1 MSAETFVFTQL
12 QSGALPTELSEAI
25 PRTCLHYLTLM
36 KEQGGF
42 PTLRVARSPCLFIG
56 GGCSSPYHVRK
67 GKSGRKIV
75 AFAGLARV
83 AVKRGKR
90 RLANGE
96 VKGMGPSGT
105 SGPTMSGTSAGDS
118 AFADMINGLKEQAV
132 NRGVTTLMDEDV
144 GTLGV
149 PDPRILIV
157 GCGGSGNNTLNRIT
171 HLGVEGAVTVAIN
184 TDKQHLDH
192 TRALQKLLV
201 GRHIT
206 RGLGAGGDPSTGRR
220 CAEAGREMIKRI
232 VTGADL
238 VFIAS
243 GLGGGSGTGIC
254 PIVAEEAKAA
264 GALVVGIVTTPFH
277 VERRQRMSRALEGLE
292 SLRRCADAV
301 LVLDNNRLLH
311 FVPNLPLDEA
321 FSIMDQLVAEIVKGI
336 VETITLPSLIN
347 LDFADIRTIM
357 SNGGVTMMLYGESDR
372 GPEEVVHEALNHP
385 LLDVDISGATGVLIH
400 VTGGPYMTLESANQV
415 VDLLTAQVSENA
427 NVIWGARQDAGFGD
441 TIKVMAI
448 ITGVG
453 GTTLNTARMKPDA
466 LGEALRLTRQQNPDR
481 PNNLDFHRYE

>member
-1 MSAETFVFTQL
+1 MGPTGTPS
-12 QSGALPTELSEAI
+12 SGAENKAL
-25 PRTCLHYLTLM
+25 
-36 KEQGGF
+36 
-42 PTLRVARSPCLFIG
+42 
-56 GGCSSPYHVRK
+56 
-67 GKSGRKIV
+67 
-75 AFAGLARV
+75 
-83 AVKRGKR
+83 
-90 RLANGE
+90 
-96 VKGMGPSGT
+96 
-105 SGPTMSGTSAGDS
+105 
-118 AFADMINGLKEQAV
+118 ADMVSEMAKEAV
-132 NRGVTTLMDEDV
+132 NRGATALLDDEV

-149 PDPRILIV
+149 PNPRILIV

-220 CAEAGREMIKRI
+220 CAEAGREMIRRI

-292 SLRRCADAV
+292 SLRRTADAV

-311 FVPNLPLDEA
+311 YVPHLPLDEA

-347 LDFADIRTIM
+347 LDFADVRAIM
-357 SNGGVTMMLYGESDR
+357 ANGGVTMMLYGESDR

-400 VTGGPYMTLESANQV
+400 VTGGRYMTLDTASQV
-415 VDLLTAQVSENA
+415 VDRLTSKVSEEA
-427 NVIWGARQDAGFGD
+427 NVIWGARQDATFGD

-453 GTTLNTARMKPDA
+453 GTDLRSPQMTPDV
-466 LGEALRLTRQQNPDR
+466 LGDALRLTQNRNPQNGPLGFQRFD
-481 PNNLDFHRYE
+481 

>member
-1 MSAETFVFTQL
+1 MGPTGTPS
-12 QSGALPTELSEAI
+12 SGAENRAL
-25 PRTCLHYLTLM
+25 
-36 KEQGGF
+36 
-42 PTLRVARSPCLFIG
+42 
-56 GGCSSPYHVRK
+56 
-67 GKSGRKIV
+67 
-75 AFAGLARV
+75 
-83 AVKRGKR
+83 
-90 RLANGE
+90 
-96 VKGMGPSGT
+96 
-105 SGPTMSGTSAGDS
+105 
-118 AFADMINGLKEQAV
+118 ADMVSQMAKSAV
-132 NRGVTTLMDEDV
+132 NRGATALMDDEV

-149 PDPRILIV
+149 PNPRILIV

-220 CAEAGREMIKRI
+220 CAEAGREMIRRI

-277 VERRQRMSRALEGLE
+277 VERRQRMARALEGLE
-292 SLRRCADAV
+292 SLRRTADAV

-311 FVPNLPLDEA
+311 YVPHLPLDEA

-347 LDFADIRTIM
+347 LDFADVRAIM
-357 SNGGVTMMLYGESDR
+357 ANGGVTMMLYGESDR
-372 GPEEVVHEALNHP
+372 GPQEVVHEALNHP

-400 VTGGPYMTLESANQV
+400 VTGGRYMTLETASQV
-415 VDLLTAQVSENA
+415 VDLLTSKVSEEA

-453 GTTLNTARMKPDA
+453 GTDLRSLQMTPDV
-466 LGEALRLTRQQNPDR
+466 LGDALRLTQNRNPQNGPLGFQRFD
-481 PNNLDFHRYE
+481 

>member
-1 MSAETFVFTQL
+1 MGTNASSKSSATGQDK
-12 QSGALPTELSEAI
+12 AL
-25 PRTCLHYLTLM
+25 
-36 KEQGGF
+36 
-42 PTLRVARSPCLFIG
+42 
-56 GGCSSPYHVRK
+56 
-67 GKSGRKIV
+67 
-75 AFAGLARV
+75 
-83 AVKRGKR
+83 
-90 RLANGE
+90 
-96 VKGMGPSGT
+96 
-105 SGPTMSGTSAGDS
+105 
-118 AFADMINGLKEQAV
+118 ADMIEGLREETITGGA
-132 NRGVTTLMDEDV
+132 TALMDDDL
-144 GTLGV
+144 GSYGV
-149 PDPRILIV
+149 PNPRILIV

-206 RGLGAGGDPSTGRR
+206 RGLGAGGDPATGRR

-264 GALVVGIVTTPFH
+264 GALVVGLVTTPFH
-277 VERRQRMSRALEGLE
+277 VERRQRMARALEGLE
-292 SLRRCADAV
+292 ALRRVADAV

-311 FVPNLPLDEA
+311 YVPNLPLDEA

-336 VETITLPSLIN
+336 VETITMPSLIN
-347 LDFADIRTIM
+347 LDFADVRAIM
-357 SNGGVTMMLYGESDR
+357 ANGGVTMMLYGESDR

-400 VTGGPYMTLESANQV
+400 VTGGQYMTLESASRV
-415 VDLLTAQVSENA
+415 VDLLTAKVSEDA

-453 GTTLNTARMKPDA
+453 GTDLKTARMQPDA
-466 LGEALRLTRQQNPDR
+466 LGDALRLTRNQNDANR
-481 PNNLDFHRYE
+481 GNTGFQRFD

>member
-1 MSAETFVFTQL
+1 
-12 QSGALPTELSEAI
+12 
-25 PRTCLHYLTLM
+25 
-36 KEQGGF
+36 
-42 PTLRVARSPCLFIG
+42 
-56 GGCSSPYHVRK
+56 
-67 GKSGRKIV
+67 
-75 AFAGLARV
+75 
-83 AVKRGKR
+83 
-90 RLANGE
+90 
-96 VKGMGPSGT
+96 MGPVDTRSTRSSDQALSDMVASLKAEAVGKGATALLDDELGT
-105 SGPTMSGTSAGDS
+105 
-118 AFADMINGLKEQAV
+118 F
-132 NRGVTTLMDEDV
+132 
-144 GTLGV
+144 GV
-149 PDPRILIV
+149 PNPRILIV

-171 HLGVEGAVTVAIN
+171 HLGVEGAITVAIN

-192 TRALQKLLV
+192 TRSLQKLLV

-220 CAEAGREMIKRI
+220 CAEAGREMIRRI

-277 VERRQRMSRALEGLE
+277 IERRQRMQRALEGLE
-292 SLRRCADAV
+292 SLRGTADAV

-311 FVPNLPLDEA
+311 YVPNLPLDEA

-347 LDFADIRTIM
+347 LDFADVRAIM
-357 SNGGVTMMLYGESDR
+357 ADGGVTMMLYGESDR

-385 LLDVDISGATGVLIH
+385 LLDVDVSGATGVLIH
-400 VTGGPYMTLESANQV
+400 VTGGQYMTLESASQV
-415 VDLLTAQVSENA
+415 VDLMTEKVSENA
-427 NVIWGARQDAGFGD
+427 NVIWGARQDPGFGD

-453 GTTLNTARMKPDA
+453 GTDLRDARITPDKLGDA
-466 LGEALRLTRQQNPDR
+466 LKLTRSVNKGSS
-481 PNNLDFHRYE
+481 NIDFQRFD

>member
-1 MSAETFVFTQL
+1 
-12 QSGALPTELSEAI
+12 
-25 PRTCLHYLTLM
+25 
-36 KEQGGF
+36 
-42 PTLRVARSPCLFIG
+42 
-56 GGCSSPYHVRK
+56 
-67 GKSGRKIV
+67 
-75 AFAGLARV
+75 
-83 AVKRGKR
+83 
-90 RLANGE
+90 
-96 VKGMGPSGT
+96 MGPDATHTTRPGDQALNDMVASLAKEAVGKGATALLDDEMGT
-105 SGPTMSGTSAGDS
+105 
-118 AFADMINGLKEQAV
+118 F
-132 NRGVTTLMDEDV
+132 
-144 GTLGV
+144 GV
-149 PDPRILIV
+149 PNPRILIV

-171 HLGVEGAVTVAIN
+171 HLGVEGAITVAVN

-192 TRALQKLLV
+192 TRSLQKLLV

-220 CAEAGREMIKRI
+220 CAEAGREMIRRI

-254 PIVAEEAKAA
+254 PIVAEEAKSA

-277 VERRQRMSRALEGLE
+277 VERRQRMQRALEGLE
-292 SLRRCADAV
+292 SLRRAADAV

-311 FVPNLPLDEA
+311 YVPNLPLDEA

-347 LDFADIRTIM
+347 LDFADVRAVM
-357 SNGGVTMMLYGESDR
+357 ANGGVTMMLYGESDR

-385 LLDVDISGATGVLIH
+385 LLDVDVSGATGVLIH
-400 VTGGPYMTLESANQV
+400 VTGGQYMTLEAASQV
-415 VDLLTAQVSENA
+415 VDLMTAKVSDDA
-427 NVIWGARQDAGFGD
+427 NVIWGARQDPGFGD

-453 GTTLNTARMKPDA
+453 GVDLSEARMEPNKLGDA
-466 LGEALRLTRQQNPDR
+466 LKLTRSKSNSSGQIGFQRFD
-481 PNNLDFHRYE
+481 

>member
-1 MSAETFVFTQL
+1 MGPTGTPG
-12 QSGALPTELSEAI
+12 SGAENKAL
-25 PRTCLHYLTLM
+25 
-36 KEQGGF
+36 
-42 PTLRVARSPCLFIG
+42 
-56 GGCSSPYHVRK
+56 
-67 GKSGRKIV
+67 
-75 AFAGLARV
+75 
-83 AVKRGKR
+83 
-90 RLANGE
+90 
-96 VKGMGPSGT
+96 
-105 SGPTMSGTSAGDS
+105 
-118 AFADMINGLKEQAV
+118 ADMVSQMAKEAV
-132 NRGVTTLMDEDV
+132 NRGATALMDDEV

-149 PDPRILIV
+149 PNPRILIV

-220 CAEAGREMIKRI
+220 CAEAGREMIRRI

-292 SLRRCADAV
+292 SLRRTADAV

-311 FVPNLPLDEA
+311 YVPHLPLDEA

-347 LDFADIRTIM
+347 LDFADVRAIM
-357 SNGGVTMMLYGESDR
+357 ANGGVTMMLYGESDR
-372 GPEEVVHEALNHP
+372 GPQEVVHEALNHP

-400 VTGGPYMTLESANQV
+400 VTGGRYMTLETASQV
-415 VDLLTAQVSENA
+415 VDLLTSKVSEDA

-453 GTTLNTARMKPDA
+453 GTDLRSPQMKPDV
-466 LGEALRLTRQQNPDR
+466 LGDALRLTQNK
-481 PNNLDFHRYE
+481 NNNNGPIGFQRFD

>member
-1 MSAETFVFTQL
+1 MSGVPQG
-12 QSGALPTELSEAI
+12 SVGMDG
-25 PRTCLHYLTLM
+25 RTT
-36 KEQGGF
+36 
-42 PTLRVARSPCLFIG
+42 P
-56 GGCSSPYHVRK
+56 
-67 GKSGRKIV
+67 SGRIPT
-75 AFAGLARV
+75 ALRDRELESF
-83 AVKRGKR
+83 
-90 RLANGE
+90 
-96 VKGMGPSGT
+96 GT
-105 SGPTMSGTSAGDS
+105 
-118 AFADMINGLKEQAV
+118 
-132 NRGVTTLMDEDV
+132 
-144 GTLGV
+144 
-149 PDPRILIV
+149 PDPRILV
-157 GCGGSGNNTLNRIT
+157 CGCGGSGNNTMNRIT
-171 HLGVEGAVTVAIN
+171 HIGVEGAITVAIN

-220 CAEAGREMIKRI
+220 CAEAGREMIQRI

-254 PIVAEEAKAA
+254 PIVADEAKKA

-277 VERRQRMSRALEGLE
+277 VERRQRMKRALEGLE
-292 SLRRCADAV
+292 SLRQVADAV

-347 LDFADIRTIM
+347 LDFADVRAIM
-357 SNGGVTMMLYGESDR
+357 DNGGVTMMLYGESDR

-400 VTGGPYMTLESANQV
+400 VTGGKYMTLENASQV
-415 VDLLTAQVSENA
+415 VDLMTANVSDEA
-427 NVIWGARQDAGFGD
+427 NVIWGARQDPGFGD

-453 GTTLNTARMKPDA
+453 GVEMNKARMEPDQ
-466 LGEALRLTRQQNPDR
+466 LGDMLKLTRSKPQTGGSVGFQRFD
-481 PNNLDFHRYE
+481 

>member
-1 MSAETFVFTQL
+1 MS
-12 QSGALPTELSEAI
+12 G
-25 PRTCLHYLTLM
+25 
-36 KEQGGF
+36 
-42 PTLRVARSPCLFIG
+42 
-56 GGCSSPYHVRK
+56 
-67 GKSGRKIV
+67 
-75 AFAGLARV
+75 
-83 AVKRGKR
+83 
-90 RLANGE
+90 NGE
-96 VKGMGPSGT
+96 AFNELVNELRKDAE
-105 SGPTMSGTSAGDS
+105 SGPGGSTSLLDGQLNSFD
-118 AFADMINGLKEQAV
+118 
-132 NRGVTTLMDEDV
+132 
-144 GTLGV
+144 V

-201 GRHIT
+201 GKHIT

-220 CAEAGREMIKRI
+220 CAEAGRDMIKRI
-232 VTGADL
+232 VAGADL

-243 GLGGGSGTGIC
+243 GMGGGSGTGIC

-277 VERRQRMSRALEGLE
+277 VERKQRMNRALEGLE
-292 SLRRCADAV
+292 ALRRTADAV

-311 FVPNLPLDEA
+311 YVPNLPLDEA

-347 LDFADIRTIM
+347 LDFADVRTIM
-357 SNGGVTMMLYGESDR
+357 GNGGVTMMLYGESDR
-372 GPEEVVHEALNHP
+372 GAEEVVHEALNHP
-385 LLDVDISGATGVLIH
+385 LLDIDISGATGVLIH
-400 VTGGPYMTLESANQV
+400 VTGGPYMTLEAASQV
-415 VDLLTAQVSENA
+415 VDLLTSKVSEEA
-427 NVIWGARQDAGFGD
+427 HVIWGARQDPGFGD

-453 GTTLNTARMKPDA
+453 GKNLRDPKLAPDA
-466 LGEALRLTRQQNPDR
+466 LGEALKLTRQKRKPAGSKHFQE
-481 PNNLDFHRYE
+481 FE

>member
-1 MSAETFVFTQL
+1 
-12 QSGALPTELSEAI
+12 
-25 PRTCLHYLTLM
+25 
-36 KEQGGF
+36 
-42 PTLRVARSPCLFIG
+42 
-56 GGCSSPYHVRK
+56 
-67 GKSGRKIV
+67 
-75 AFAGLARV
+75 
-83 AVKRGKR
+83 
-90 RLANGE
+90 
-96 VKGMGPSGT
+96 
-105 SGPTMSGTSAGDS
+105 
-118 AFADMINGLKEQAV
+118 
-132 NRGVTTLMDEDV
+132 MDEDL
-144 GTLGV
+144 GSYGV
-149 PDPRILIV
+149 PNPRILIV

-206 RGLGAGGDPSTGRR
+206 RGLGAGGDPATGRR

-277 VERRQRMSRALEGLE
+277 VERRQRMARALEGLE
-292 SLRRCADAV
+292 ALRRVSDAV

-311 FVPNLPLDEA
+311 YVPNLPLDEA

-336 VETITLPSLIN
+336 VETITMPSLIN
-347 LDFADIRTIM
+347 LDFADVRAIM
-357 SNGGVTMMLYGESDR
+357 ANGGVTMMLYGESDR

-400 VTGGPYMTLESANQV
+400 VTGGKYMTLESASRV
-415 VDLLTAQVSENA
+415 VDLLTAKVSEDA

-453 GTTLNTARMKPDA
+453 GTDLKTARMQPDA
-466 LGEALRLTRQQNPDR
+466 LGDALRLTRNQNDANR
-481 PNNLDFHRYE
+481 ENTGFQRFD

>member
-1 MSAETFVFTQL
+1 
-12 QSGALPTELSEAI
+12 
-25 PRTCLHYLTLM
+25 
-36 KEQGGF
+36 
-42 PTLRVARSPCLFIG
+42 
-56 GGCSSPYHVRK
+56 
-67 GKSGRKIV
+67 
-75 AFAGLARV
+75 
-83 AVKRGKR
+83 
-90 RLANGE
+90 
-96 VKGMGPSGT
+96 MGPSGT
-105 SGPTMSGTSAGDS
+105 SGTMTGGASAHDA
-118 AFADMINGLKEQAV
+118 AFADMIQGLKNDAV
-132 NRGVTTLMDEDV
+132 NRGATSLMDEEV

-184 TDKQHLDH
+184 TDKQHLDN

-277 VERRQRMSRALEGLE
+277 VERRQRMARALEGLE

-347 LDFADIRTIM
+347 LDFADIRAIM
-357 SNGGVTMMLYGESDR
+357 ANGGVTMMLYGESDR

-385 LLDVDISGATGVLIH
+385 LLDVDITGATGVLIH
-400 VTGGPYMTLESANQV
+400 VTGGPYMTLEAANQV
-415 VDLLTAQVSENA
+415 VDLLTEKVSENA

-466 LGEALRLTRQQNPDR
+466 LGEALRLTRQQQADR
-481 PNNLDFHRYE
+481 PNNVDFHRWND

>member
-1 MSAETFVFTQL
+1 MQDRATHGEDGTSISAHGRQFN
-12 QSGALPTELSEAI
+12 ELVE
-25 PRTCLHYLTLM
+25 
-36 KEQGGF
+36 E
-42 PTLRVARSPCLFIG
+42 LRKDVEG
-56 GGCSSPYHVRK
+56 D
-67 GKSGRKIV
+67 
-75 AFAGLARV
+75 
-83 AVKRGKR
+83 
-90 RLANGE
+90 
-96 VKGMGPSGT
+96 VKGGT
-105 SGPTMSGTSAGDS
+105 ALLDGQ
-118 AFADMINGLKEQAV
+118 L
-132 NRGVTTLMDEDV
+132 RGFD
-144 GTLGV
+144 V
-149 PDPRILIV
+149 PDPRILII

-201 GRHIT
+201 GKHIT

-232 VTGADL
+232 VSGADL

-243 GLGGGSGTGIC
+243 GMGGGSGTGIC

-277 VERRQRMSRALEGLE
+277 VERRQRMQRALEGLE
-292 SLRRCADAV
+292 ALRRTADAV

-311 FVPNLPLDEA
+311 YVPNLPLDEA

-347 LDFADIRTIM
+347 LDFADVRTIM
-357 SNGGVTMMLYGESDR
+357 GNGGVTMMLYGESDR
-372 GPEEVVHEALNHP
+372 GAEEVVHEALNHP
-385 LLDVDISGATGVLIH
+385 LLDIDISGATGVLIH
-400 VTGGPYMTLESANQV
+400 VTGGPYMTLEAASQV
-415 VDLLTAQVSENA
+415 VDLLTAKVSEDA
-427 NVIWGARQDAGFGD
+427 HVIWGARQDPGFGD

-453 GTTLNTARMKPDA
+453 GDKLRDPKMEPDK
-466 LGEALRLTRQQNPDR
+466 LGEALKLTRQKRSSSGGKAHFQRFD
-481 PNNLDFHRYE
+481 

>member
-1 MSAETFVFTQL
+1 MMEN
-12 QSGALPTELSEAI
+12 SGASNSNDGA
-25 PRTCLHYLTLM
+25 LT
-36 KEQGGF
+36 
-42 PTLRVARSPCLFIG
+42 
-56 GGCSSPYHVRK
+56 
-67 GKSGRKIV
+67 
-75 AFAGLARV
+75 
-83 AVKRGKR
+83 
-90 RLANGE
+90 
-96 VKGMGPSGT
+96 
-105 SGPTMSGTSAGDS
+105 
-118 AFADMINGLKEQAV
+118 DMVNGLREESI
-132 NRGVTTLMDEDV
+132 NRGATALLDED
-144 GTLGV
+144 LSSFGV
-149 PDPRILIV
+149 PNPRILIV

-232 VTGADL
+232 VTGA
-238 VFIAS
+238 
-243 GLGGGSGTGIC
+243 
-254 PIVAEEAKAA
+254 
-264 GALVVGIVTTPFH
+264 
-277 VERRQRMSRALEGLE
+277 
-292 SLRRCADAV
+292 
-301 LVLDNNRLLH
+301 
-311 FVPNLPLDEA
+311 NLPLDEA

-347 LDFADIRTIM
+347 LDFADVRAIM
-357 SNGGVTMMLYGESDR
+357 ANGGVTMMLYGESDR

-400 VTGGPYMTLESANQV
+400 VTGGQYMTLEAASQV
-415 VDLLTAQVSENA
+415 VDLLTAKVSEDA

-453 GTTLNTARMKPDA
+453 GTDLRTGRLTPDILGDA
-466 LGEALRLTRQQNPDR
+466 LRITRGNKEESGRMGFQRFD
-481 PNNLDFHRYE
+481 

>member
-1 MSAETFVFTQL
+1 MGPTGTPG
-12 QSGALPTELSEAI
+12 SGAENKAL
-25 PRTCLHYLTLM
+25 
-36 KEQGGF
+36 
-42 PTLRVARSPCLFIG
+42 
-56 GGCSSPYHVRK
+56 
-67 GKSGRKIV
+67 
-75 AFAGLARV
+75 
-83 AVKRGKR
+83 
-90 RLANGE
+90 
-96 VKGMGPSGT
+96 
-105 SGPTMSGTSAGDS
+105 
-118 AFADMINGLKEQAV
+118 ADMVSQMAKEAV
-132 NRGVTTLMDEDV
+132 NRGATALMDDEV

-149 PDPRILIV
+149 PNPRILIV

-220 CAEAGREMIKRI
+220 CAEAGREMIRRI

-292 SLRRCADAV
+292 SLRRTADAV

-311 FVPNLPLDEA
+311 YVPHLPLDEA

-347 LDFADIRTIM
+347 LDFADVRAIM
-357 SNGGVTMMLYGESDR
+357 ANGGVTMMLYGESDR
-372 GPEEVVHEALNHP
+372 GPQEVVHEALNHP
-385 LLDVDISGATGVLIH
+385 LLAVDISGATGVLIH
-400 VTGGPYMTLESANQV
+400 VTGGRYMTLETASQV
-415 VDLLTAQVSENA
+415 VDLLPSKVSEDA

-453 GTTLNTARMKPDA
+453 GTDLRSPQMKPDV
-466 LGEALRLTRQQNPDR
+466 LGDALRLTQNK
-481 PNNLDFHRYE
+481 NNNNGPIGFQRFD

>member
-1 MSAETFVFTQL
+1 MNSLAF
-12 QSGALPTELSEAI
+12 
-25 PRTCLHYLTLM
+25 H
-36 KEQGGF
+36 GG
-42 PTLRVARSPCLFIG
+42 V
-56 GGCSSPYHVRK
+56 
-67 GKSGRKIV
+67 
-75 AFAGLARV
+75 
-83 AVKRGKR
+83 
-90 RLANGE
+90 
-96 VKGMGPSGT
+96 GMGPEGART
-105 SGPTMSGTSAGDS
+105 TRPGDQS
-118 AFADMINGLKEQAV
+118 LNDMVASLAQEAIGKGSTAL
-132 NRGVTTLMDEDV
+132 LDDEV
-144 GTLGV
+144 GSFGV
-149 PDPRILIV
+149 PNPRILIV

-171 HLGVEGAVTVAIN
+171 HLGVEGAITVAIN

-206 RGLGAGGDPSTGRR
+206 RGLGAGGDPGTGRR
-220 CAEAGREMIKRI
+220 CAEAGREMIQRI

-254 PIVAEEAKAA
+254 PIVADEAKKA

-277 VERRQRMSRALEGLE
+277 VERRQRMNRALEGLE
-292 SLRRCADAV
+292 SLRQVADAV

-347 LDFADIRTIM
+347 LDFADVRAVM
-357 SNGGVTMMLYGESDR
+357 SDGGVTMMLYGESDR

-400 VTGGPYMTLESANQV
+400 VTGGKYMTLENASQV
-415 VDLLTAQVSENA
+415 VDLMTANVSDEA
-427 NVIWGARQDAGFGD
+427 NVIWGARQDPGFGD

-453 GTTLNTARMKPDA
+453 GMEMNNPQMAPDK
-466 LGEALRLTRQQNPDR
+466 LGDMLRLTKSKGRAGGSVGFQRFD
-481 PNNLDFHRYE
+481 

>member
-1 MSAETFVFTQL
+1 MGPTGTPS
-12 QSGALPTELSEAI
+12 SGAENKAL
-25 PRTCLHYLTLM
+25 
-36 KEQGGF
+36 
-42 PTLRVARSPCLFIG
+42 
-56 GGCSSPYHVRK
+56 
-67 GKSGRKIV
+67 
-75 AFAGLARV
+75 
-83 AVKRGKR
+83 
-90 RLANGE
+90 
-96 VKGMGPSGT
+96 
-105 SGPTMSGTSAGDS
+105 
-118 AFADMINGLKEQAV
+118 ADMVSQMAKEAV
-132 NRGVTTLMDEDV
+132 NRGATALMDDEV

-149 PDPRILIV
+149 PNPRILIV

-220 CAEAGREMIKRI
+220 CAEAGREMIRRI

-254 PIVAEEAKAA
+254 PIVAEEAKSA

-292 SLRRCADAV
+292 SLRRTADAV

-311 FVPNLPLDEA
+311 YVPHLPLDEA

-347 LDFADIRTIM
+347 LDFADVRAIM
-357 SNGGVTMMLYGESDR
+357 ANGGVTMMLYGESDR

-400 VTGGPYMTLESANQV
+400 VTGGRYMTLDTASQV
-415 VDLLTAQVSENA
+415 VNLLTSKVSEDA

-453 GTTLNTARMKPDA
+453 GTDLRSPQMKPDM
-466 LGEALRLTRQQNPDR
+466 LGDALRLTQNQ
-481 PNNLDFHRYE
+481 NLQNGPLGFQRFD